1 MILESGGG
9 NRGQVPEEVCRLA
22 LPSAHLL
29 LDEAIDLP
37 LHRRI
42 AVVAVDVG
50 QRVNESPPQAS
61 ERATPP
67 DSRRR
72 RPAPTRLL
80 LTAGVGCPGS
90 TSGDDTLPAAR
101 APTACSVC
109 GGSRGS
115 GLGGF
120 QSPLPHNRI
129 QNPVLDFF
137 YLPFQN
143 FLFWHPGR
151 SISTPFDFD
160 SSLLID

>member
-1 MILESGGG
+1 LAAA
-9 NRGQVPEEVCRLA
+9 RLA
-22 LPSAHLL
+22 LL
-29 LDEAIDLP
+29 
-37 LHRRI
+37 
-42 AVVAVDVG
+42 
-50 QRVNESPPQAS
+50 VNKSPPEAS
-61 ERATPP
+61 ERATLPAAATAPVPP
-67 DSRRR
+67 
-72 RPAPTRLL
+72 PPRLL